1 MSLFLSLYAMSL
13 FLCLYAQIDKVK
25 DSSQNPTCVH
35 SVPTTSHD
43 LPKGRIELMI

>member
-1 MSLFLSLYAMSL
+1 MSFFLSLYAMSL
-13 FLCLYAQIDKVK
+13 FLSLYAQIDKEH
-25 DSSQNPTCVH
+25 SSQNPTCVN